1 MVEVSVIIPAY
12 NVEKYLAE
20 CINSVLSQSTVS
32 EIIIVDD
39 GSTDDTLAIASS
51 FAEKYSFI
59 KVFSQENSGQSSAR
73 NVGLKHATGEYIL
86 FLDADDYLLD
96 GVLGEMYALGVK
108 NGLSLIR
115 GGWRSFYDG
124 DITRE
129 YVTLPKTASQNKTV
143 SSKTYFCELVK
154 AGYHCV
160 MSCGLIKR
168 SFLTDLDLKYYEGI
182 QYEDNLF
189 SLELLLRDFNVN
201 VMQTDILVVAVRLHS
216 GTTTSSKPKLKKITD
231 ILTNVEQMN
240 IFISSLPQDLIPTAK
255 KTVSSLVF
263 AMTSVYFRL
272 DKKDRK
278 SADKLIPKEVL
289 KDAIKYPYDSF
300 QRKKVYAFLH
310 FKPLLRLYN
319 ATVRKIINK
328 KREKKRFNG

>member
-20 CINSVLSQSTVS
+20 CINSVLSQKTLC

-39 GSTDDTLAIASS
+39 GSTDNTLAVASS
-51 FAEKYSFI
+51 FAEKYPFI
-59 KVFSQENSGQSSAR
+59 KVFSQENGGQSTAR
-73 NVGLKHATGEYIL
+73 NKGLKHASGEYVL
-86 FLDADDYLLD
+86 FLDSDDYLLANALD
-96 GVLGEMYALGVK
+96 EIYAVCVEK
-108 NGLSLIR
+108 DLSLIR
-115 GGWRSFYDG
+115 GGWLSFCDEDKDKRY
-124 DITRE
+124 T
-129 YVTLPKTASQNKTV
+129 TLPKTTSQNTV
-143 SSKTYFCELVK
+143 IDSKTYFCELVK

-168 SFLTDLDLKYYEGI
+168 SLLTNFCLTYYEGI

-189 SLELLLRDFNVN
+189 ALQLLLSDLNAK
-201 VMQTDILVVAVRLHS
+201 VMQTDVILTAVRLHS

-240 IFISSLPQDLIPTAK
+240 KFISSLPQDLIPTAK

-263 AMTSVYFRL
+263 AMTSIYFRL

-278 SADKLIPKEVL
+278 SADKLIPKKVL
-289 KDAIKYPYDSF
+289 QEAVDFPYDSF

-310 FKPLLRLYN
+310 FRPLLRLYQ
-319 ATVRKIINK
+319 ATLRKIIDKNGK
-328 KREKKRFNG
+328 KKRFNG

>member
-39 GSTDDTLAIASS
+39 GSTDNTLAIASS
-51 FAEKYSFI
+51 FAEKNSFI
-59 KVFSQENSGQSSAR
+59 KVFSQENSGQSIAR
-73 NVGLKHATGEYIL
+73 NVGLKHATGEYVL
-86 FLDADDYLLD
+86 FLDADDYLKE
-96 GVLGEMYALGVK
+96 GVLTKAYKICKENDLDFIKY
-108 NGLSLIR
+108 
-115 GGWRSFYDG
+115 GWETFKDGDNRSF
-124 DITRE
+124 I
-129 YVTLPKTASQNKTV
+129 TLPKFAFFSEVISGKE
-143 SSKTYFCELVK
+143 YFCELIK
-154 AGYHCV
+154 SGYNSV
-160 MSCGLIKR
+160 PWNGIIKR
-168 SFLTDLDLKYYEGI
+168 KFIFDNDLFFYEGI

-189 SLELLLRDFNVN
+189 SLQLPLVN
-201 VMQTDILVVAVRLHS
+201 LNARAMQAGETFVYHRLS
-216 GTTTSSKPKLKKITD
+216 EGTTTSSKPKLKKITD

-240 IFISSLPQDLIPTAK
+240 IFISSLPQNLIPTAK

-278 SADKLIPKEVL
+278 SADKLISKEVL

-310 FKPLLRLYN
+310 FRPLLRLYN
-319 ATVRKIINK
+319 ATVRKIVNK